1 MRTMAEGTTYLA
13 YDLGAESGRGVAG
26 TLDGGKLAIE
36 EVHRFWNLPAAIQGT
51 MYWDVY
57 GLFREL
63 VTALDKFK
71 ETRGAVPAAIGIDT
85 WGVDFGLLARDGSL
99 LAPPVCYRDHRNDT
113 TMNEVLKEI
122 AAEKIYEA
130 TGIQF
135 MQFNSIFQLA
145 GIKRRTPEVL
155 EAADSL
161 LFMGDLLAWFFCG
174 RKANEYTLASTSQLI
189 DPRTRQWATALLDEL
204 GIPQSIF
211 PELVEPGTV
220 LANVSAEIAGG
231 DRVPLVAVAHHDTG
245 SAVAAVPAEGS
256 DWACISCGT
265 WSIMGVELPEPK
277 INEATRAAN
286 FTNEGGV
293 AGTTRFMKN
302 LAGLWP
308 LQQCR
313 RKWIQSE
320 PDLDYPTITQ
330 RAAEAS
336 SLQAILDIDYEG
348 FTNPPDMPLAIK
360 DFCLQTGQEP
370 PEDIGSMTRTI
381 LEGLALGYA
390 KVLGTLENLTGRT
403 FDKVHIVGG
412 GTQNKLL
419 MQFAANAMARPVV
432 AGPIEATAIGN
443 IMMQAIA
450 TGELKSLAEGR
461 DMVRRSFPMETYEPT
476 NTAQWAEAYDR
487 LKKLL

>member
-1 MRTMAEGTTYLA
+1 MATYLA

-26 TLDGGKLAIE
+26 TLRDGKLTIE
-36 EVHRFWNLPAAIQGT
+36 EVHRFWNLPVTIQGT
-51 MYWDVY
+51 LYWDVY
-57 GLFREL
+57 GLCREL
-63 VTALDKFK
+63 VAALGKFK
-71 ETRGAVPAAIGIDT
+71 ERVGAPPAAMGIDT

-99 LAPPVCYRDHRNDT
+99 LAPPVCYRDHRNDA
-113 TMNEVLKEI
+113 TMGEVLKKI
-122 AAEKIYEA
+122 PAERIYDA

-145 GIKRRTPEVL
+145 GIRHRTPKVL
-155 EAADSL
+155 EAADAV
-161 LFMGDLLAWFFCG
+161 LFMGDLLAWFFTG

-189 DPRTRQWATALLDEL
+189 DPRTRQWATELLREL
-204 GIPQSIF
+204 GLPQRIF

-220 LANVSAEIAGG
+220 LGNVARAIAGN
-231 DRVPLVAVAHHDTG
+231 DTIPFVAVAHHDTG
-245 SAVAAVPAEGS
+245 SAVAAVPAEGN

-265 WSIMGVELPEPK
+265 WSIMGVELSQPM

-308 LQQCR
+308 LQECR

-320 PDLDYPTITQ
+320 PDLNYTVITEQ
-330 RAAEAS
+330 AAA
-336 SLQAILDIDYEG
+336 AKPFAAVLDIDNDA
-348 FTNPPDMPLAIK
+348 FLNPLDMPAAIADQCRK
-360 DFCLQTGQEP
+360 TGQQP
-370 PEDIGSMTRTI
+370 PADMGSMARVI
-381 LEGLALGYA
+381 LEGLALGYRRR
-390 KVLGTLENLTGRT
+390 LDELEKLTGRT

-412 GTQNKLL
+412 GTQNRLL
-419 MQFAANAMARPVV
+419 MQFAANAMGRPVV

-450 TGELKSLAEGR
+450 TGELSSLAEGR
-461 DMVRRSFPMETYEPT
+461 AMVRRSFPMETFEPT
-476 NTAQWAEAYDR
+476 NTAPWSEAYAK
-487 LKKLL
+487 LKKML

>member
-1 MRTMAEGTTYLA
+1 MATYLA

-26 TLDGGKLAIE
+26 TMADGKLAIR
-36 EVHRFWNLPAAIQGT
+36 EVHRFWNSPATIQGT

-57 GLFREL
+57 GLYREL
-63 VTALDKFK
+63 VTALGKFK
-71 ETRGAVPAAIGIDT
+71 QTQGAAPAALGIDT
-85 WGVDFGLLARDGSL
+85 WGVDFGLLAGDGSL
-99 LAPPVCYRDHRNDT
+99 LAPPVCYRDHRNDS
-113 TMNEVLKEI
+113 TMNEVLREI
-122 AAEKIYEA
+122 AAEKVYQA

-135 MQFNSIFQLA
+135 MQFNTIFQLA
-145 GIKRRTPEVL
+145 GIRRRTPEVL

-161 LFMGDLLAWFFCG
+161 LFMGDLMAWFFCG

-189 DPRTRQWATALLDEL
+189 DPRRRQWAAALLGEL
-204 GIPQSIF
+204 GIPPGIF

-220 LANVSAEIAGG
+220 LDNVSSEIAGG
-231 DRVPLVAVAHHDTG
+231 DRIPLVAVAHHDTG
-245 SAVAAVPAEGS
+245 SAVAAVPAEGE

-265 WSIMGVELPEPK
+265 WSIMGLELPEPK

-313 RKWIQSE
+313 RKWIQGE
-320 PDLDYPTITQ
+320 PDLDYAAITQ
-330 RAAEAS
+330 RAAKS
-336 SLQAILDIDYEG
+336 KPLQAILDIDYEG
-348 FTNPPDMPLAIK
+348 FINPADMPLAIR
-360 DFCLQTGQEP
+360 DYCLQTGQKP
-370 PEDIGSMTRTI
+370 PEDIGSMARTI

-390 KVLGTLENLTGRT
+390 KVLGTLEELTGRK

-419 MQFAANAMARPVV
+419 MQFAANAMAR
-432 AGPIEATAIGN
+432 
-443 IMMQAIA
+443 
-450 TGELKSLAEGR
+450 
-461 DMVRRSFPMETYEPT
+461 
-476 NTAQWAEAYDR
+476 
-487 LKKLL
+487 